1 MTDKKQLMKVS
12 GKVEK
17 REVGEIMVILKK
29 HCLLLKIYRQIS
41 DAPPKAARCY
51 IARALT
57 KSLRFK
63 PPAIIREKKSGCG

>member
-1 MTDKKQLMKVS
+1 MRR
-12 GKVEK
+12 E
-17 REVGEIMVILKK
+17 EVGEIMVILKK
-29 HCLLLKIYRQIS
+29 HCLLQKIYRQIS

-63 PPAIIREKKSGCG
+63 PPAIIRENMSGCG